1 MCAEARKFLI
11 LHVVSV
17 SVFLDETLPV
27 LRAGVGAGV
36 GIGGREW
43 VAGTGGG
50 KKQGLPKITQN
61 NTWKGVADTG
71 SNQASAVFFS
81 RGHYYGSTLLCA
93 TPDLKDT

>member
-1 MCAEARKFLI
+1 MFLI

-36 GIGGREW
+36 GSGGRER

-61 NTWKGVADTG
+61 NPK
-71 SNQASAVFFS
+71 
-81 RGHYYGSTLLCA
+81 
-93 TPDLKDT
+93 